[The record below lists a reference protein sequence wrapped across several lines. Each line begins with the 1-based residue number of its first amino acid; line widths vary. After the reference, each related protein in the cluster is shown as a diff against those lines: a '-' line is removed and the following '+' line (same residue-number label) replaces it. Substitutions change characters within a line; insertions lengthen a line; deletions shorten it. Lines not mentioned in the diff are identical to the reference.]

1 MDKYLFL
8 DFDGV
13 LNTENYTK
21 FLQTNGFDPNDEFGT
36 RFDPDALQNLK
47 AIIEQTG
54 AKIIISS
61 SWKEYGVE
69 FLQELW
75 QERNLPS
82 EIYSITPSLI
92 MTNYLDQIEGGSF
105 HLPERYSKGLEINAW
120 LEKNASGKYSYCV
133 IDDENY
139 FLAEQLSHL
148 VQTSSKNGL
157 TAVDAEKVI
166 EILKQ

>member
-1 MDKYLFL
+1 MDKYLFI

-21 FLQTNGFDPNDEFGT
+21 FLQTNGFDSNDKFGT
-36 RFDPDALQNLK
+36 RFDPYALQNLK

-82 EIYSITPSLI
+82 EI
-92 MTNYLDQIEGGSF
+92 
-105 HLPERYSKGLEINAW
+105 
-120 LEKNASGKYSYCV
+120 
-133 IDDENY
+133 
-139 FLAEQLSHL
+139 
-148 VQTSSKNGL
+148 
-157 TAVDAEKVI
+157 
-166 EILKQ
+166 